1 MHKSRETFS
10 FHKGWCIEQIPDLLW
25 KLRQMALTP
34 KQERFAQEVASGKS
48 QAEAYRTAFNVK
60 PTTKPETSQANACRL
75 MADSNVSTR
84 VAELRAAVAERVT
97 WTMAD
102 SLDVLSTIAKGLDTD
117 AKPSDKVNAVKA
129 INAMIGL
136 DAPSKLNLTGNLV
149 THIQREVID
158 DNAED

>member
-1 MHKSRETFS
+1 
-10 FHKGWCIEQIPDLLW
+10 
-25 KLRQMALTP
+25 MALTP
-34 KQERFAQEVASGKS
+34 KQELFAQEVASGKT
-48 QAEAYRTAFNVK
+48 QADAYRSAFNVK
-60 PTTKPETSQANACRL
+60 PTTKPETTYKRACEL
-75 MADSNVSTR
+75 MADGNISGR
-84 VAELRAAVAERVT
+84 VAELRNAAAERVV

-102 SLDVLSTIAKGLDTD
+102 SLDVLSTIAKGLDAD

-136 DAPSKLNLTGNLV
+136 DAPSKLNVTGNLV

>member
-10 FHKGWCIEQIPDLLW
+10 FHDCWCIEQIPDLLW

-34 KQERFAQEVASGKS
+34 KQERFAQEVASGKT
-48 QAEAYRTAFNVK
+48 QADAYRAAFDVK
-60 PTTKPETSQANACRL
+60 PTTKPETTYKRACEL
-75 MADSNVSTR
+75 MADRNISGR
-84 VAELRAAVAERVT
+84 VAELREAAAERIV